1 MHVCLFDNFDTKL
14 FFNNYFTGAVMILS
28 KEAIVQWYYFYDELV
43 HFQCVHGHCNVLPD
57 NKKNKEL
64 VKWMLIQ
71 KRTKHQLPKEFRDKL
86 KAIDFDF
93 SIDHTYYWYERFD
106 DLERFFAKYGHAHV
120 PATDPQYAS
129 LHEWLIAQVRNKN
142 AMSQDQRAKLDSL
155 GVHWEFKDIRDWR
168 WHDMYIQL
176 KEFYQEHGHCNV
188 PQKWKVNK
196 QLSNWVSVQRRRVA
210 EGNMKR
216 KRKDK
221 LDAMGFVWDFREVY
235 ESQWEDK
242 FEQLIAFKSKYGHCK
257 VPGTYSDQH
266 LAGWVDRQRTLKT
279 NGRLSA
285 RREQKLSEIG
295 FIWDC
300 MVLQEEYWQEKF
312 DQLEQYKKQ
321 YGDCQVPVNWK
332 KNPALG
338 TWVNTQRTLA
348 KRRKLDPAK
357 KKKLEDT
364 GFVWSNEAWKL
375 QLRKYDEQWK
385 RNYQKLKAYKKQYG
399 EIQVS
404 VSIDWPLERW
414 TCIQRREKLTGKL
427 ADWKIKKLEQIGF
440 AWNLHESYWMK
451 MYDQL
456 VLFKEKYGHTRVPYS
471 WNENP
476 QLGHWVSRTRRK
488 VYELTEEQID
498 LLNKAG
504 FYWPVVHK
512 NPVPWMTMYQLLVEF
527 KKEYGDTWVP
537 VKWKKNKKLGKWV
550 SRMRSDQDKLDPEKK
565 RLLDEINF
573 DWQKRKGGRKS
584 KKMTLEASFS

>member
-1 MHVCLFDNFDTKL
+1 
-14 FFNNYFTGAVMILS
+14 MILS
-28 KEAIVQWYYFYDELV
+28 KKALFQWHYFYNKLI
-43 HFQCVHGHCNVLPD
+43 HFQNIHGHCNVLPD
-57 NKKNKEL
+57 NKENQEL
-64 VKWMLIQ
+64 VQWMLIQ

-93 SIDHTYYWYERFD
+93 SIDHNYYWYEQFE

-129 LHEWLIAQVRNKN
+129 LHEWLTAQVRNKN
-142 AMSQDQRAKLDSL
+142 ALSEDQRAKLDSL
-155 GVHWEFKDIRDWR
+155 GVYWEFKDVRDWR
-168 WHDMYIQL
+168 WHKMYIQL
-176 KEFYQEHGHCNV
+176 KDFYQERGHCNV

-210 EGNMKR
+210 EGNMKK

-221 LDAMGFVWDFREVY
+221 LDAIGFIWDFREVY
-235 ESQWEDK
+235 ESRWENK
-242 FEQLIAFKSKYGHCK
+242 LNRLIAFKNEYGHCK
-257 VPGTYSDQH
+257 VPVTYPDQH

-285 RREQKLSEIG
+285 TREQKLNEIG

-300 MVLQEEYWQEKF
+300 SVLQEEYWQEKF
-312 DQLEQYKKQ
+312 DQLEQYRKQ

-332 KNPALG
+332 KNPSLG

-348 KRRKLDPAK
+348 KKGKLDPVK
-357 KKKLEDT
+357 KKKLEDM
-364 GFVWSNEAWKL
+364 GFVWRNDAWKL

-385 RNYQKLKAYKKQYG
+385 KNYQKLKAYKKQYG

-404 VSIDWPLERW
+404 VRIDWPLERW
-414 TCIQRREKLTGKL
+414 TCIQRREKQTGKL
-427 ADWKIKKLEQIGF
+427 ADWKIKKLERIGF
-440 AWNLHESYWMK
+440 AWNIHESYWMK

-456 VLFKEKYGHTRVPYS
+456 VLFKEKYGHTRVPYH
-471 WNENP
+471 WKKNP

-488 VYELTEEQID
+488 VYDLTEEQTD

-504 FYWPVVHK
+504 FHWHIVRK
-512 NPVPWMTMYQLLVEF
+512 DPVPWIDMFQLLVEF
-527 KKEYGDTWVP
+527 KKEYGDTRVP

-550 SRMRSDQDKLDPEKK
+550 SRMRSDQDKLDPERK
-565 RLLDEINF
+565 RLLEEINF
-573 DWQKRKGGRKS
+573 DWQKQKRGRTK
-584 KKMTLEASFS
+584 KKMVPEASFS